1 MTHWSDRYIGL
12 PYVPEVGDCAAFA
25 ERVAREVLGVD
36 PKLPVSHEK
45 SLRAQAEQITE
56 LKHIHAVRVDNPID
70 GQPVL
75 FVARGR
81 FFHIGVAA
89 LIGGETWIVHADQSA
104 GAVVC
109 QRLADMTRWA
119 YRLEGAYKWI

>member
-1 MTHWSDRYIGL
+1 MHWSDKYIGQ
-12 PYVPEVGDCAAFA
+12 PYLPEVGDCAAFA

-45 SLRAQAEQITE
+45 SLRAQAKQIAD
-56 LKHIHAVRVDNPID
+56 LKDVHAVRSEVPID
-70 GQPVL
+70 GHPVL

-89 LIGGETWIVHADQSA
+89 LISGETWVVHADQSA

-119 YRLEGAYKWI
+119 YKLEGHYKWI

>member
-1 MTHWSDRYIGL
+1 MPHWSDKYIGQ

-25 ERVAREVLGVD
+25 ERVAREVLGID
-36 PKLPVSHEK
+36 PKLPVSHEQ

-56 LKHIHAVRVDNPID
+56 LKDIHAVRVDAPID

-89 LIGGETWIVHADQSA
+89 LIGGETWVVHADQGA

-119 YRLEGAYKWI
+119 YRWEGWYKWI